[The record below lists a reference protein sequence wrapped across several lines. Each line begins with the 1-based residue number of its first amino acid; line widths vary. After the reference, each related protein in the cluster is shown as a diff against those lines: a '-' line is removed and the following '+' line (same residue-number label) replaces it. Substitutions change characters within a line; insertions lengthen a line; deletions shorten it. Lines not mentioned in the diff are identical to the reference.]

1 MVGTL
6 RRSRKSAGLLFVPLP
21 WQEGTAGLQALADE
35 LPADHLARQIAQA
48 VDRLDLTEFLA
59 SFRGQG
65 SLPYRP
71 DLLLRVMLFETR
83 QGIRSPVRW
92 WRDAS
97 ESVPVRWL
105 LQGYKPSRAC
115 WYSFRDRVAPWL
127 ERFNEQVLADATNSG
142 MTTATRGAIDGTLI
156 AANASRH
163 RLVNEAKLNER
174 VAQLIVAI
182 DGDKRQEPPPTRPA
196 WMAPTT
202 SGREMQHQRY
212 QKAQQRMTAMQ
223 ERNQQKRKTK
233 RKAADKIVV
242 SVSDPEAAL
251 GRDKDKVYRPL
262 YNVQLVDDLDSPLIL
277 SYGVF
282 AQPNDNGTLEPMLER
297 QAHMTGRKPEV
308 VLADAG
314 YANGANLAVAEA
326 AGVTIYAPW
335 QENDFT
341 AGKAKKAKQLPK
353 EKFSWLEKEQ
363 TYKCPQGQH
372 LEFVGTSRQKRSS
385 IETVEVNQYRCP
397 PEHCC
402 ACPLHEQCTPNPEA
416 GRTISRGEHDDLIE
430 ALRQRMQASDA
441 KALYRLR
448 RETVELVNA
457 DFKEHRKIRRFS
469 GRGLGRAEAEIGLLV
484 LVNNLIVSI
493 AHANENRG
501 AVTEARPRKLA
512 A

>member
-6 RRSRKSAGLLFVPLP
+6 RRSRKSQGVLFVPPP
-21 WQEGTAGLQALADE
+21 WQERSSALQALADE
-35 LPADHLARQIAQA
+35 LPPDHLARQIALA
-48 VDRLDLTEFLA
+48 VERIDLKEFLA

-71 DLLLRVMLFETR
+71 DLLLRVVLFEIR
-83 QGIRSPVRW
+83 QGNRSPARW
-92 WRDAS
+92 WRDAID
-97 ESVPVRWL
+97 SVPVRWL
-105 LQGYKPSRAC
+105 LQGYQPSRAC

-127 ERFNEQVLADATNSG
+127 EKFNEQVLAEAMDSG
-142 MTTATRGAIDGTLI
+142 ITAARRGALDGTLI

-163 RLVNEAKLNER
+163 RLVNEGKLNER
-174 VAQLIVAI
+174 VAQLARAI
-182 DGDKRQEPPPTRPA
+182 DGDKRQESPPVQPA
-196 WMAPTT
+196 WMAPT
-202 SGREMQHQRY
+202 SAGRQRQQQRY
-212 QKAQQRMTAMQ
+212 QQAQQRMAAMQ

-233 RKAADKIVV
+233 RKAAEKIVV

-297 QAHMTGRKPEV
+297 QTQMTGRKPDV
-308 VLADAG
+308 MLADAG
-314 YANGANLAVAEA
+314 YASGANLAVAEA
-326 AGVTIYAPW
+326 AGVTLYAPW

-341 AGKAKKAKQLPK
+341 ASKGQKPKQLPK

-363 TYKCPQGQH
+363 TYECPQGH
-372 LEFVGTSRQKRSS
+372 RLEYVGTSRQKRSS
-385 IETVEVNQYRCP
+385 IETVEVDQYRCP

-402 ACPLHEQCTPNPEA
+402 ACPVHEQCTPNPEA

-430 ALRQRMQASDA
+430 ALRQRMQAPDA

-457 DFKEHRKIRRFS
+457 DFKEHRRIRRFS
-469 GRGLGRAEAEIGLLV
+469 GRGLRRVEAEIGLLV
-484 LVNNLIVSI
+484 LVNNLLANA
-493 AHANENRG
+493 AHANEKRDAMAEG
-501 AVTEARPRKLA
+501 RPKKLA